1 MKYVGNVLALLLG
14 TFSGRAADST
24 GRKLVYTFPIREDIM
39 PSVERLTG
47 KCLAQ
52 ADEMGADLVVIQM
65 NTYGGVVAA
74 ADSIRTML
82 LNSRIP
88 VWVWID
94 NQAASAGALI
104 ALAADRIYIRP
115 GGNIGAASV
124 VDQQGRPMPDKYQ
137 SFMRATMRSTAE
149 AHGKVVERV
158 DGTDTVW
165 RWRRDP
171 AIAEAMVG
179 TTAGD
184 STTVGILTLTADEA
198 LARHYSEGKAVS
210 VAEVLS
216 NAGVVD
222 YTLHEY
228 NPTTLDR
235 VLGWFYFELQTPG
248 VGFSLVAAVLGA
260 VLYFSPLYLEGMVQ
274 NWEPI
279 LFVVGLLLIA
289 VEIFVLPG
297 FGIAGIA
304 GIVAVVT
311 GLAFAAIDND
321 VLRHVF
327 SGELSAGRIVRPF
340 LVVIVGSV
348 AAFVAALYFGRRFL
362 TGDSRLRSRI
372 VLTTDLTPEQ
382 GYVGHRLPQDGLV
395 GRTGTVTAVLRPS
408 GKIVLDGIYY
418 DAVAENGLFIG
429 RGEKVRVVRVG
440 NGQLYCKQDF
450 SDLSES

>member
-1 MKYVGNVLALLLG
+1 
-14 TFSGRAADST
+14 
-24 GRKLVYTFPIREDIM
+24 
-39 PSVERLTG
+39 
-47 KCLAQ
+47 
-52 ADEMGADLVVIQM
+52 
-65 NTYGGVVAA
+65 
-74 ADSIRTML
+74 
-82 LNSRIP
+82 
-88 VWVWID
+88 
-94 NQAASAGALI
+94 
-104 ALAADRIYIRP
+104 
-115 GGNIGAASV
+115 
-124 VDQQGRPMPDKYQ
+124 
-137 SFMRATMRSTAE
+137 
-149 AHGKVVERV
+149 
-158 DGTDTVW
+158 
-165 RWRRDP
+165 
-171 AIAEAMVG
+171 MVG

-184 STTVGILTLTADEA
+184 STTVGVLTLTADEA

-235 VLGWFYFELQTPG
+235 VLGWLMNPFAQGIFIMLIVGGIYFELQTPG
-248 VGFSLVAAVLGA
+248 VGFPLVAAVLGA

-311 GLAFAAIDND
+311 GLAFAAIHND

-450 SDLSES
+450 SDPSES

>member
-1 MKYVGNVLALLLG
+1 
-14 TFSGRAADST
+14 
-24 GRKLVYTFPIREDIM
+24 
-39 PSVERLTG
+39 
-47 KCLAQ
+47 
-52 ADEMGADLVVIQM
+52 
-65 NTYGGVVAA
+65 
-74 ADSIRTML
+74 
-82 LNSRIP
+82 
-88 VWVWID
+88 
-94 NQAASAGALI
+94 
-104 ALAADRIYIRP
+104 
-115 GGNIGAASV
+115 
-124 VDQQGRPMPDKYQ
+124 
-137 SFMRATMRSTAE
+137 
-149 AHGKVVERV
+149 
-158 DGTDTVW
+158 
-165 RWRRDP
+165 
-171 AIAEAMVG
+171 MVG

-184 STTVGILTLTADEA
+184 STTVGVLTLTADEA

-222 YTLHEY
+222 YTLYEY

-235 VLGWFYFELQTPG
+235 VLGWLMNPFAQGIFIMLIVGGIYFELQTPG
-248 VGFSLVAAVLGA
+248 VGFPLVAAVLGA

-362 TGDSRLRSRI
+362 TGDSRLRSWI

-450 SDLSES
+450 SDPSES

>member
-1 MKYVGNVLALLLG
+1 MMLLKKEWKLVMMPVPLLFLLLSALVLVPNYPYYVTFFYTTLGIFLMMQFARENRDLYYIALLPV
-14 TFSGRAADST
+14 TKREMVRA
-24 GRKLVYTFPIREDIM
+24 RFLLVL
-39 PSVERLTG
+39 SVEAL
-47 KCLAQ
+47 Q
-52 ADEMGADLVVIQM
+52 VLVCV
-65 NTYGGVVAA
+65 
-74 ADSIRTML
+74 
-82 LNSRIP
+82 
-88 VWVWID
+88 
-94 NQAASAGALI
+94 
-104 ALAADRIYIRP
+104 
-115 GGNIGAASV
+115 
-124 VDQQGRPMPDKYQ
+124 
-137 SFMRATMRSTAE
+137 
-149 AHGKVVERV
+149 
-158 DGTDTVW
+158 
-165 RWRRDP
+165 
-171 AIAEAMVG
+171 
-179 TTAGD
+179 
-184 STTVGILTLTADEA
+184 
-198 LARHYSEGKAVS
+198 
-210 VAEVLS
+210 
-216 NAGVVD
+216 
-222 YTLHEY
+222 HEY

-235 VLGWFYFELQTPG
+235 VLGWLMNPFAQGIFIMLIVGGIYFELQTPG
-248 VGFSLVAAVLGA
+248 VGFPLVAAVLGA

-450 SDLSES
+450 SDPSES